1 MKEKKGWLRHFVFVG
16 VQLIRTYGTEGTV
29 AFSKE
34 KKKHRSVENYV
45 FSPVLHVSSPSGI
58 LMKNIQGDAQITAPH
73 PD

>member
-34 KKKHRSVENYV
+34 KKTSLRGKLCVQ
-45 FSPVLHVSSPSGI
+45 PSSPCFQPFWYFDEKHI
-58 LMKNIQGDAQITAPH
+58 IF
-73 PD
+73 

>member
-34 KKKHRSVENYV
+34 KKNIAPWKIMCSAQFSMFPALLV
-45 FSPVLHVSSPSGI
+45 F
-58 LMKNIQGDAQITAPH
+58 
-73 PD
+73 